1 LRALSDIAVLEALA
15 FDAWPAA
22 EVVELEGWRLRAT
35 GGVTRRGNSVWT
47 SAPLAFTS
55 EHIARVEDFYV
66 SRGLTPRF
74 QVSELSPPGLDE
86 TLAAR
91 GYAVEAPTSIQVRE
105 LDRFEELSPRTD
117 GMRVERR
124 LFEEWFE
131 LSARRGRFA
140 ATEQTYRA
148 LLERIG
154 EGAIFAL
161 AESDGAP
168 AAVGLGVAAP
178 PWVGIFSMLTLPA
191 ARRRGLGRAVI
202 GALLATGFELGCRRA
217 YLQVE
222 RDNLASL
229 ALYRQSGFRE
239 LYAYH
244 YRSLF
249 APPR

>member
-1 LRALSDIAVLEALA
+1 LNDIAVLEAVA

-22 EVVELEGWRLRAT
+22 EVVELEGWKLRAT

-47 SAPLAFTS
+47 SAPLAFTD
-55 EHIARVEDFYV
+55 EHIARVEAFYR
-66 SRGLTPRF
+66 SRGLPPRF
-74 QVSELSPPGLDE
+74 HVSELSPPGLDE
-86 TLAAR
+86 NLAAR
-91 GYAVEAPTSIQVRE
+91 GYAVEAATAIYV
-105 LDRFEELSPRTD
+105 LDRLEGSRDQTHCV
-117 GMRVERR
+117 RVERG

-131 LSARRGRFA
+131 LSGRRGRFA

-154 EGAIFAL
+154 ERAIYVL
-161 AESDGAP
+161 AELDGAA
-168 AAVGLGVAAP
+168 AAVGLGVAAS
-178 PWVGIFSMLTLPA
+178 PWLGIFSMLTLPS
-191 ARRRGLGRAVI
+191 ARRQGLGRAVI
-202 GALLATGFELGCRRA
+202 GALLASGFELGCRRA

-239 LYAYH
+239 LYGCH

-249 APPR
+249 EPGG